1 MNGQRGLWAG
11 IFVLAILAGC
21 SKDKTLNVEGAYS
34 PVILDLSTDFEPPV
48 RGISNALTA
57 VVQNPR
63 SYAITYHWSAASGV
77 LADSTTQTVHWTPP
91 DSIGQY
97 GVTVSLQA
105 HDDLNNVAFFKTRT
119 FQVYVNNEF
128 TRWTRSIETQFDV
141 VPPVNGRIYFSEIR
155 NANTG
160 QSDVWALD
168 TPLGAPTQITH
179 DFWTATQPTV
189 QSDGSR
195 VVFVGKVRVGD
206 KGPSLWQLPATGGD
220 TTTAAVFVAFSDNS
234 NHFLGGPR
242 FEPTG
247 SLVAYASDTTGAN
260 FFSPKGWI
268 RDAGNP
274 AAAPITVMPTTII
287 NGSTEKSNAFWNPS
301 WRGSADSLVMESYS
315 GFGGLN
321 PTSRGL
327 YKFSAVGNPP
337 TNPEPFQPWIS
348 SILPLEPDWS
358 PDGQHIVFSKRTVGR
373 ADRDIWIINAAA
385 SDIASAKLVCSGPA
399 DEFHPRFSSDGAS
412 IYFVSNRADAY
423 GTNGFYDTERRGI
436 NVWSVSRFDLP

>member
-34 PVILDLSTDFEPPV
+34 PVILNLSTDFEPPV

-63 SYAITYHWSAASGV
+63 NYAITYHWRAASGV

-97 GVTVSLQA
+97 AVTVSLQA
-105 HDDLNNVAFFKTRT
+105 HDDLNNVDFFKTRT
-119 FQVYVNNEF
+119 FQVYVDNEF

-141 VPPVNGRIYFSEIR
+141 VPPANGRIYFSEIR

-160 QSDVWALD
+160 ESDVWALD

-179 DFWTATQPTV
+179 GFWNATQPTV

-195 VVFVGKVRVGD
+195 VVFLGKVRSSDLGA
-206 KGPSLWQLPATGGD
+206 SIWQVPPTGGD
-220 TTTAAVFVAFSDNS
+220 TTTAAVLVAFSNNS
-234 NHFLGGPR
+234 NHFVGGPR
-242 FEPTG
+242 FELAG
-247 SLVAYASDTTGAN
+247 SRIAYASDTTNAN
-260 FFSPKGWI
+260 FFRPKGWI

-274 AAAPITVMPTTII
+274 AVAPIPVMPSTLSG
-287 NGSTEKSNAFWNPS
+287 GSEVSNAYWNPS
-301 WRGSADSLVMESYS
+301 WRGGADSLVMESYTA
-315 GFGGLN
+315 FGQN
-321 PTSRGL
+321 NARSRGL
-327 YKFSAVGNPP
+327 YKFSAAGNPP

-348 SILPLEPDWS
+348 DLLPLEPDWS
-358 PDGQHIVFSKRTVGR
+358 PDGQHIVFSMRSVGHT
-373 ADRDIWIINAAA
+373 DRDIWIINAGA
-385 SDIASAKLVCSGPA
+385 SDLASAKLVCSGPA
-399 DEFHPRFSSDGAS
+399 DEFHPRFSSDGTT
-412 IYFVSNRADAY
+412 IYFISNRVDAY